1 AYYDKS
7 MGDLT
12 NEILASGQIANG
24 KYVALFS
31 ESFAK
36 KNGNSHIVTT
46 DNMTNA
52 MELALKMSG
61 VGPGDEVLTSPFS
74 CMASNSPI
82 ATLGATP

>member
-1 AYYDKS
+1 MAISLFNAYYDKS

-36 KNGNSHIVTT
+36 KNGNSCRS
-46 DNMTNA
+46 
-52 MELALKMSG
+52 LANHSKYCDG
-61 VGPGDEVLTSPFS
+61 E
-74 CMASNSPI
+74 I
-82 ATLGATP
+82 K

>member
-1 AYYDKS
+1 MAISLFNAYYDKS

-36 KNGNSHIVTT
+36 KMEIVIS
-46 DNMTNA
+46 
-52 MELALKMSG
+52 LLR
-61 VGPGDEVLTSPFS
+61 
-74 CMASNSPI
+74 I
-82 ATLGATP
+82 I